1 MFEFVL
7 VFYEGGRAPPCGEN
21 EHVGVDFMDYW
32 DIRPENQNS
41 DSAIKSL
48 QRFLKTSGKGF
59 IIAVIVVL
67 LGFWLATG
75 VYSVGP
81 GEQAVIRQ
89 FGKMVHVTGPGL
101 RYRLPWPIQQH
112 DLVDVSALR
121 SAEIGYRTVGG
132 TTVNVSEEAL
142 MLTGDENI
150 VRVHMFVQYRVKDA
164 AKFLFSVRDPEETLR
179 IAAEVALRS
188 AVGQNTVDQ
197 SMTDGRA
204 VVESQITELL
214 QELLDTYG
222 TGISLSGVKLL
233 VVDPPEQV
241 KDAFHDVV
249 RAWEDKERLVQEAEG
264 YRADLL
270 PRARGEAQAMI
281 QEAEA
286 YRERRILEAQG
297 DVANFVLV
305 RQEYEKAKEVT
316 RERLYLETIQEILS
330 KTNNILI
337 KKDLGNGV
345 VQFLPLSG
353 FAGSLYDG
361 QSR

>member
-1 MFEFVL
+1 MGAVS
-7 VFYEGGRAPPCGEN
+7 
-21 EHVGVDFMDYW
+21 MDYW
-32 DIRPENQNS
+32 DIRPENRS
-41 DSAIKSL
+41 SYSAL
-48 QRFLKTSGKGF
+48 DNLLRFVKRTGKWF
-59 IIAVIVVL
+59 IISVIVVL
-67 LGFWLATG
+67 VLLWLATG
-75 VYSVGP
+75 IYSVGP

-89 FGKMVHVTGPGL
+89 FGEMVYVTGPGL
-101 RYRLPWPIQQH
+101 RYRLPWPIQRH
-112 DLVDVSALR
+112 DIVDVSTIR
-121 SAEIGYRTVGG
+121 SAEIGYRTIGS
-132 TTVNVSEEAL
+132 TVVDVPEEAL

-164 AKFLFSVRDPEETLR
+164 ARFLFNVKDPEESLR

-204 VVESQITELL
+204 EVEAQIAELL
-214 QELLDTYG
+214 QSLLDTYG

-249 RAWEDKERLVQEAEG
+249 RAWEDRERLVQEAEG
-264 YRADLL
+264 YRADLI

-281 QEAEA
+281 EEAEA

-305 RQEYEKAKEVT
+305 RQEYEKSKEVT
-316 RERLYLETIQEILS
+316 RERLYLEAIQDILS

-345 VQFLPLSG
+345 VQFLPLTDFLDSK
-353 FAGSLYDG
+353 
-361 QSR
+361 